1 MAELKNQIFQMTDSI
16 QSERLLKIAYCF
28 LSALTRKEVEEA

>member
-1 MAELKNQIFQMTDSI
+1 MAEIKAQITQIVDGL

-28 LSALTRKEVEEA
+28 LFALTRREIEE